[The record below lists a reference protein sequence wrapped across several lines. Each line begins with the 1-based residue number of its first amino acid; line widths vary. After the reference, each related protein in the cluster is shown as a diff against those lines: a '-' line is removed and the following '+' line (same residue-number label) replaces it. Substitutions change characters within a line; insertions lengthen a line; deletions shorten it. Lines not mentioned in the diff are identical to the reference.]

1 MHPLLTNNLYDRATM
16 LVNHRSRLGE
26 KMQPL
31 VCSSRQIDITSVD
44 QKLFLKKE
52 VISNHQLK

>member
-1 MHPLLTNNLYDRATM
+1 LTNNPDDRATM
-16 LVNHRSRLGE
+16 QANHRSRLGE

-31 VCSSRQIDITSVD
+31 VCSSRQTDITSVD
-44 QKLFLKKE
+44 QKLFFKKE